1 VSGRLERIP
10 KLSRGLLF
18 RRHRAVV
25 GAERLMLSGRI
36 KLSQQHRGGQL
47 VFGERVKIGQHVTF
61 YLDSPEAR
69 IEIGSYSGINRR
81 TEICSKASVHIGERC
96 AIGWDV
102 CITDTDYHEFE
113 GIRSSKPVHIGDD
126 VWIGS
131 RAMIL
136 KGVTIGDGAVIGAG
150 AVVAKD
156 VPARALLAGAQSKL
170 IRENVS
176 WKI

>member
-1 VSGRLERIP
+1 LERIP
-10 KLSRGLLF
+10 KLVRGLLF

-36 KLSQQHRGGQL
+36 KLSQRERGGQIVL
-47 VFGERVKIGQHVTF
+47 GERIKVGKHVKL
-61 YLDSPEAR
+61 YLDSRDAR

-81 TEICSKASVHIGERC
+81 TEICSQDSVHIGERC

-113 GIRSSKPVHIGDD
+113 GTRRTEPVHIGDG

-131 RAMIL
+131 RALIL

-150 AVVAKD
+150 TVVSHD
-156 VPARALLAGAQSKL
+156 VPARGLVAGAHPKL

-176 WKI
+176 WSI